1 MAEPMSNELHVILGT
16 GPVGCWIAIA
26 LRELHIPVRAINRSG
41 KRPDLMP
48 ADVEMIASDGSDVTF
63 ATAAAKGAKVIYQA
77 LNPAYHEWHTYFP
90 GLQAAALAAARSTG
104 ARYVSIENLYMYDSS
119 KPITEDSPILPRSK
133 KGELRARMAE
143 EVMAAHQRGDIRAT
157 ALRSSDY
164 YGPGVLGSALGE
176 MVFGNLVSGKKA
188 QLGGSAVMPHSF
200 AYIEDVGRAATMLGT
215 RQDSLGRAWIAP
227 HAPALTQGAMVE
239 KACRAL
245 QINPQMTVVSPLMMR
260 IAGFFIPEARASVE
274 MMYEFT
280 DPFVVDSNRIQRAFG
295 LEPTPVDIAIERTTS
310 WYKKHARTH

>member
-1 MAEPMSNELHVILGT
+1 MEEWMSNELHIILGT

-26 LRELHIPVRAINRSG
+26 LRELHIPVRAVNRSG

-48 ADVEMIASDGSDVTF
+48 ADVEIIASDVSDVAS
-63 ATAAAKGAKVIYQA
+63 ATAAATGAHVIYQA
-77 LNPAYHEWHTYFP
+77 LNPPYHEWHTYFP

-119 KPITEDSPILPRSK
+119 KP
-133 KGELRARMAE
+133 M
-143 EVMAAHQRGDIRAT
+143 
-157 ALRSSDY
+157 
-164 YGPGVLGSALGE
+164 
-176 MVFGNLVSGKKA
+176 
-188 QLGGSAVMPHSF
+188 
-200 AYIEDVGRAATMLGT
+200 DVGRAAAMLGT
-215 RQDSLGRAWIAP
+215 RQDSLGSAWIAP
-227 HAPALTQGAMVE
+227 HAPALSQGAMVE

-245 QINPQMTVVSPLMMR
+245 KIKPQMTVVSPLMMR

-280 DPFVVDSNRIQRAFG
+280 DPFVVDSNGIQRAFG

-310 WYKKHARTH
+310 WYKKHAGTQ